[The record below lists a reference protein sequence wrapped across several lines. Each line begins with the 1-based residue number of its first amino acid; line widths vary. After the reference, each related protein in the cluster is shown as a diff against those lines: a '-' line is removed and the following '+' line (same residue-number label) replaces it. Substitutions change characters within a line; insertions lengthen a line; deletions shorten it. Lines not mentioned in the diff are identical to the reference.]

1 MLINKKKLWILAAIP
16 LYAACRYLSVLFA
29 YEEYR
34 INDILC
40 LCAFV
45 LSAVAITVCKK
56 KVFIVVC
63 SLITHLGLIGA
74 SFFLSD
80 NYGFTVYEWFAYGL
94 FSLPALWVIALV
106 RYLKSKSFVKKHSD
120 EKVKNQSKKLF
131 IFEVFCFLPFMIAMI
146 YFILKRES
154 ISFKF
159 DSTAVYLLTLL
170 VFQIVLL
177 IVNHFNNYFIQTH
190 FKKLIVLTIAISVCE
205 SVVYSFFAY
214 RFVQDKVYLAFPV
227 ITVLILICDE
237 YTVAK
242 SQQA

>member
-1 MLINKKKLWILAAIP
+1 MHINKKKLWILAAIP

-34 INDILC
+34 VNDILC

-56 KVFIVVC
+56 KVFIVFC
-63 SLITHLGLIGA
+63 SLITHLGFISA
-74 SFFLSD
+74 SFLLSD

-94 FSLPALWVIALV
+94 FSLPALWVIGLV
-106 RYLKSKSFVKKHSD
+106 RYLQKKSLVGKPNEEKSN
-120 EKVKNQSKKLF
+120 NQSKKLLML
-131 IFEVFCFLPFMIAMI
+131 EMVCFLPFMIAMI
-146 YFILKRES
+146 YFIFKRES

-159 DSTAVYLLTLL
+159 DSTAVYLLMLL

-214 RFVQDKVYLAFPV
+214 RFVQDKVYLAFPMM
-227 ITVLILICDE
+227 TALILICDE